1 MTTDVPI
8 PVPRDVATTQPAA
21 TVAAATTLPW
31 SGFVPRYKLVLAEEP
46 ADLEATLD
54 HLPLL
59 VECADWPSAQAA
71 WTRLTQGTWIGTLEL
86 WKQYG
91 AQPGAQPGDWM
102 LVQGVD
108 RHRTADGQVG
118 EIAYPVPPAPAHV
131 A

>member
-1 MTTDVPI
+1 MTTDN
-8 PVPRDVATTQPAA
+8 VATTQP
-21 TVAAATTLPW
+21 TTQPW
-31 SGFVPRYKLVLAEEP
+31 ASFVPRYKLVLAEEP

-71 WTRLTQGTWIGTLEL
+71 WTRLTQDTWIGTLEL
-86 WKQYG
+86 WEQPGAPHG
-91 AQPGAQPGDWM
+91 AQPGAQPGDWT
-102 LVQGVD
+102 LVQGLD
-108 RHRTADGQVG
+108 RYLTADGQVG